1 MGCDRRPAS
10 RIEPHVS
17 GNERERVLRA
27 GAIVG
32 IPALVGALT
41 FGALALFAD
50 DRRLRGGADDLAVG
64 AAAEPVAVSPED
76 TPEVSGEDPITGED
90 VALADFRGK
99 PVVINIWAS
108 WCPGCIEEAADL
120 REFAADHP
128 EAVLLGVDFQD
139 TFGGAREFYERWG
152 WKHPSIFDSSGS
164 QTAQLGLFGLPTT
177 LFLDAE
183 HRIAARVVGATDHAG
198 FERGLE
204 LATSA

>member
-1 MGCDRRPAS
+1 
-10 RIEPHVS
+10 VS
-17 GNERERVLRA
+17 GEGRERLRR
-27 GAIVG
+27 AIVIVG
-32 IPALVGALT
+32 VPLLIGALT

-50 DRRLRGGADDLAVG
+50 DGRFRGGSDDLAVG

-76 TPEVSGEDPITGED
+76 APEVSGEDPITGKD
-90 VALADFRGK
+90 VALDDFRGK

-108 WCPGCIEEAADL
+108 WCPGCNEEAADL

-139 TFGGAREFYERWG
+139 TFSGAREFYERWG

-177 LFLDAE
+177 LFLDTD
-183 HRIAARVVGATDHAG
+183 HRIAARIVGATDRAG

-204 LATSA
+204 LATSG